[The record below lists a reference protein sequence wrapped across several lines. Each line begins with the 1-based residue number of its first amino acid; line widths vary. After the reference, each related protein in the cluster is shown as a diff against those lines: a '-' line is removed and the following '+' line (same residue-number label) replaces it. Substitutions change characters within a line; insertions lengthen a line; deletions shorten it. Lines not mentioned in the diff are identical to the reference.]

1 MLAIDNIW
9 ICVGCEEYFIPR
21 TDEGVL
27 EDFQY
32 VCRTCGES

>member
-9 ICVGCEEYFIPR
+9 ICVGCELEFTPR
-21 TDEGVL
+21 TDKGVL

-32 VCRTCGES
+32 VCRACGES